1 MVRVKIRQIL
11 LIWNH
16 CHADASCKIYF
27 LASKLKA
34 ASVKDLLTVNKVI
47 NKIKD
52 SQYNTEYQPLS
63 DKIKIALCAD
73 AAYVN
78 HEDRG
83 S

>member
-78 HEDRG
+78 HGDGG